1 MRRLVH
7 LQPRASSNLALAL
20 ACTLLAAAPLTSATE
35 ICVGVQGIC
44 ELGGPPAW
52 VVPRSSHFEPL
63 NVTAA
68 DTLKFSFTS
77 SHNVFIMVRL
87 PSAFSRRGVVA

>member
-1 MRRLVH
+1 MKA
-7 LQPRASSNLALAL
+7 PSKWRAPLAL
-20 ACTLLAAAPLTSATE
+20 ACTLLAAAAPLTSAAE
-35 ICVGVQGIC
+35 ICVGEQGIC
-44 ELGGPPAW
+44 SFNGPAW

-63 NVTAA
+63 NVTEA

-87 PSAFSRRGVVA
+87 PSAVSRRGVVA